1 MLTAMLP
8 FSRRVL
14 ISEML
19 KMLGKKHLHSFSRA
33 AITIYHTLGD
43 KGTEIYS
50 LSVPGAR
57 NLKSRSWQGHAPL
70 EALEKNL
77 PLPLTQL
84 LVMASVLR

>member
-19 KMLGKKHLHSFSRA
+19 KMLGKKHLHSFSRT
-33 AITIYHTLGD
+33 AIIIYHTLGD

-57 NLKSRSWQGHAPL
+57 NLKSRSWQGHAAL
-70 EALEKNL
+70 KALEKNL
-77 PLPLTQL
+77 PLPVTQL